1 MLWPNGGTKNDA
13 CTIACN
19 QSSARVSA
27 TRSTARAVS
36 PSAPRSLTRSVA
48 CVQQLNAM
56 IAFKRQTEREC
67 NDSPNIIAESR
78 MYRTEA
84 EGVWDKG
91 EEGKFEEKRKKRR
104 MK

>member
-1 MLWPNGGTKNDA
+1 
-13 CTIACN
+13 
-19 QSSARVSA
+19 
-27 TRSTARAVS
+27 
-36 PSAPRSLTRSVA
+36 
-48 CVQQLNAM
+48 M